1 MKSLIL
7 YNVKNISAVILA
19 AGSGK
24 RIGTPKLKLKIGED
38 YFVNL
43 IVSKIKS
50 AGIENILCIIR
61 EADKDWF
68 KKFAL
73 PVSYAVNSN
82 PESGMVHSVL
92 LGINHFKDSSAIVIF
107 PVDHPTVKPETLAS
121 LIKVFSENTSSIIKP
136 RFKNQSGH
144 PIIIPKCLFHYALK
158 SNGNDNFKTIIQS
171 SNLPVIYV
179 NIEDEGILKNINLK
193 SDLENI
199 S

>member
-1 MKSLIL
+1 M
-7 YNVKNISAVILA
+7 KNISAVILA

-50 AGIENILCIIR
+50 TGIENILCIIR

-179 NIEDEGILKNINLK
+179 NIDDEGILKNINLK